1 MIGEAIPASCPA
13 KLGIPHARR
22 YRAVDLDPS
31 APSNDPEF
39 GSNRPGLLAGSLD
52 DEPESYLR
60 LIANPF
66 LACSYIVLWLIMLH
80 EAVVGGFAGPLSPI
94 LVVILIAG
102 LGLVPMLV
110 QYHCLDCGGSGRMTR
125 WRKHICYVSVAR
137 RDVGR
142 RRRFR
147 GPTPPIQVLLWFWVA
162 VAAICV
168 FNAVSLTPILQ

>member
-22 YRAVDLDPS
+22 YRAVDLDLS

-52 DEPESYLR
+52 DEPEAYLR

-66 LACSYIVLWLIMLH
+66 LACAYIVLWLIFLYQ
-80 EAVVGGFAGPLSPI
+80 ASVGAFVGPLSPI

-102 LGLVPMLV
+102 LGLIPMLL
-110 QYHCLDCGGSGRMTR
+110 QYQCLDCGGSGRLTR
-125 WRKHICYVSVAR
+125 WRKHICYVSIAR

-142 RRRFR
+142 RRRVR
-147 GPTPPIQVLLWFWVA
+147 GPTPPVQLLLWFWIVF
-162 VAAICV
+162 AAICV
-168 FNAVSLTPILQ
+168 SHSFALIPILQ